1 MGILKS
7 VIGTIG
13 VGVKAVKTGFDKSV
27 KYVTD
32 AADEAEKERAAK
44 HADKEHKKNVLLKKK
59 ENILRRI
66 NAETKI
72 TELREIVAS
81 LDDLDDEEDE
91 TPAKTSSAKK
101 SQ

>member
-1 MGILKS
+1 MGILRS

-13 VGVKAVKTGFDKSV
+13 ISVKAVKTGFDKSV
-27 KYVTD
+27 KYVVS

-44 HADKEHKKNVLLKKK
+44 HAEKEHKKNVILKKK
-59 ENILRRI
+59 ESILRRV
-66 NAETKI
+66 NADTKI
-72 TELREIVAS
+72 AELREIVAS

-91 TPAKTSSAKK
+91 TPAKTSVKK